1 MITREIIEQ
10 NKKKEN
16 VVQQIKEKKQVQI
29 IGISML
35 PFLNSNKI
43 KTLFI
48 VECPSYKIG
57 DIVILKYKKSIV
69 GIAVHRLVA
78 YKNEKVVTKGDNN
91 YLCDDAINEYD
102 LLGKVEKAMLVDGRI
117 IQIPSSRFVAMLSK
131 CEGVICR
138 KVSSLL
144 TKVLHKVCIGIYYL
158 YAVLRRW
165 KYGYILEKDM

>member
-10 NKKKEN
+10 NKKKEDI
-16 VVQQIKEKKQVQI
+16 VQQIIKKKQVQI
-29 IGISML
+29 IGTSML

-43 KTLFI
+43 LTLFV

-57 DIVILKYKKSIV
+57 DIVILKCKKSVV

-78 YKNEKVVTKGDNN
+78 YKYGKVVTKGDNN
-91 YLCDDAINEYD
+91 CLCDDAIDEYD
-102 LLGKVEKAMLVDGRI
+102 LVGKVEKAMLTDGRI

-131 CEGVICR
+131 CEHIICR

-144 TKVLHKVCIGIYYL
+144 AKVFHKVCIGFYYL
-158 YAVLRRW
+158 YAGLRW
-165 KYGYILEKDM
+165 GKYGYILE